1 MSNITPASPLR
12 DWLAQPTAGRV
23 LRGFLTS
30 QGQSEDA
37 LALALGLPLEQLVQ
51 LSGGK
56 FPPELVDALVAAAA
70 TGQIP
75 DGVPTAATAPTPG
88 TATASGTA
96 PAVGAGKSEPGVEIA
111 TPDPWTEQVT
121 PGRFGGQSVVVTG
134 AAYGIGRAVASRIVR
149 EGGRVVAV
157 DISADGLA
165 ELASGLGEALVP
177 VTADITEPESADAI
191 LAAAAGRVDAL
202 ANVAGVMDDDAA
214 VHEVDDTTWE
224 RVLRINVEGPMRLMR
239 AVVPGMLAAGGGRIV
254 NIVSEAALRGSAAG
268 AAYTTSKHAL
278 VGLTV
283 SSAYQYAGT
292 GVQVNAVAPGAV
304 ATGITMPAAAP
315 YGSSR
320 TAKMRV
326 AIPRLAVAEELAASI
341 TFLLSRDAVNING
354 AILPSDGGWSAA

>member
-1 MSNITPASPLR
+1 MPNVTPASPLR
-12 DWLAQPTAGRV
+12 DWLAEPTAGQV
-23 LRGFLTS
+23 LRGLLAS
-30 QGQSEDA
+30 QGQSEEA
-37 LALALGLPLEQLVQ
+37 LAPALGLPLEQLVKM
-51 LSGGK
+51 SAGK
-56 FPPELVDALVAAAA
+56 FPPELVDVLVTAAE

-75 DGVPTAATAPTPG
+75 EGVPTAAPAPSPTG
-88 TATASGTA
+88 AAV
-96 PAVGAGKSEPGVEIA
+96 PAVEPDLGVEIGA
-111 TPDPWTEQVT
+111 PEPWTEQVT
-121 PGRFGGQSVVVTG
+121 PGRFGGRSVVVTG
-134 AAYGIGRAVASRIVR
+134 AASGIGKAVASRIVR
-149 EGGRVVAV
+149 EGGRVIAV

-165 ELASGLGEALVP
+165 ALAADLGEQLVP
-177 VTADITEPESADAI
+177 VTADITAPASADAV
-191 LAAAAGRVDAL
+191 LAAAGGRVDAL

-224 RVLRINVEGPMRLMR
+224 RVMRINVDGPMRLMR

-254 NIVSEAALRGSAAG
+254 NVVSEAALRGSAAG

-278 VGLTV
+278 VGLTM

-292 GVQVNAVAPGAV
+292 GVQINAVAPGAV
-304 ATGITMPAAAP
+304 ATGIPMPAAAP

-326 AIPRLAVAEELAASI
+326 AIPRLAMADELAASI

>member
-12 DWLAQPTAGRV
+12 DWLAEPTAGQV
-23 LRGFLTS
+23 LRGVLAS
-30 QGQSEDA
+30 QGQSEEA
-37 LALALGLPLEQLVQ
+37 LAPALGLPLEQLVRM
-51 LSGGK
+51 SAGK
-56 FPPELVDALVAAAA
+56 FPPELVDAMVVAAE

-75 DGVPTAATAPTPG
+75 DGLPTGPPAG
-88 TATASGTA
+88 A
-96 PAVGAGKSEPGVEIA
+96 PAPAQPDPGVEIGA
-111 TPDPWTEQVT
+111 PEPWTEQVT

-134 AAYGIGRAVASRIVR
+134 AASGIGRAVASRIVR

-165 ELASGLGEALVP
+165 ALAADLGEALVP
-177 VTADITEPESADAI
+177 VTADITRPASADAV
-191 LAAAAGRVDAL
+191 LAAADGRVDAL
-202 ANVAGVMDDDAA
+202 ANVAGVMDNDAA

-224 RVLRINVEGPMRLMR
+224 RVLRVNVDGPMRLMR

-254 NIVSEAALRGSAAG
+254 NVVSEAALRGSAAG

-278 VGLTV
+278 VGLTM

-292 GVQVNAVAPGAV
+292 GVQINAVAPGAV
-304 ATGITMPAAAP
+304 ATGIAMPAPAP
-315 YGSSR
+315 FGSAR

-326 AIPRLAVAEELAASI
+326 AIPRLAMAEELAASI
-341 TFLLSRDAVNING
+341 TFLLSKDAVNING